1 MCIRWCFILLAIAIS
16 LCAIADDLQVVSV
29 SFGVLNEK
37 NAADIEIIRMDLSS
51 SDYNFEL
58 DNTNP
63 STIKI
68 RINSTH
74 EGVMLTNISGKT
86 AYTPPSQ
93 RVSGIF
99 IEHPDEKTIVLR
111 INLKSNYLVEAEKT
125 GKSLFIRILPENQPR
140 NILDAAGNQ
149 PALSENKIESI
160 KWDSR
165 MQENQDFFYRGFAL
179 ITLNYASITGNS
191 FSYSNGIFEFDKGF
205 SSRQKL
211 SFLGD
216 GRVFGDYYLTVQ
228 AFYDPLDDS
237 GFDYKP
243 ISNLYFYA
251 KLENGLNYFSIGDHD
266 KETFTNLYIN
276 RFTQSYI
283 GAELHLE
290 SESGSATAVAAISK
304 GGSEVQEFPA
314 DNTTGPFQLSR
325 TPIVIGSEFVT
336 LEERDKNSTTRVL
349 NSEVQTRGVD
359 YFINYEE
366 GKITFV
372 TPIAK
377 ETFNRNPNYIVVR
390 YQFEQIG
397 AGNEYVTAAEMQI
410 KPVSNMSVGATY
422 INKFQDGGFDSRD
435 EVFGLHAGYDGG
447 DILNA
452 FAEVSYSNKAGEDTD
467 NGAAYYMQLQ
477 GKIGDN
483 LRYRGSYQK
492 IDSDFTNIANSRLRL
507 YSNQSRID
515 TEALYSLNE
524 YINFSMGY
532 RSEESNIDHSEGN
545 PAVTNS
551 SLYGQWQM
559 NYPDIP
565 AFTIRYDI
573 LNRYDDLAANE
584 RSIDY
589 ASNELTVNA
598 EKYVAVLGQ
607 TGLMAIYRHT
617 YTNDKTGD
625 AGDGEINLYGA
636 KLINRPLN
644 DIMLFTEYRLET
656 GDVPGGSGYPVDYS
670 ILGAGGRFS
679 PIMNL
684 NIDVLYE
691 DRERKLI
698 STGEK
703 ESEEDIWSVGGAYI
717 LSSSLQLNGRYED
730 RNLLDYINSSNNQ
743 KQKTANIR
751 FFVNPLN
758 NLRFGLG
765 YEMEDREISSLANNR
780 SYEDRLLIEGS
791 YKRDKSIDIYAR
803 YQIDLNEEEF
813 PPLPVT
819 TSENNINLLGIRFWI
834 GDKFDFLG
842 RYKTQK
848 ISGADNNTLTTIT
861 FEAGYQ
867 MFEEYKF
874 ILGFESAKF
883 EHPTYLS
890 ENYEASNMYLRL
902 VAAF

>member
-1 MCIRWCFILLAIAIS
+1 MYIRWCSILIAMAIS
-16 LCAIADDLQVVSV
+16 LCVIADDIKVISV
-29 SFGVLNEK
+29 SFGVLNEA
-37 NAADIEIIRMDLSS
+37 NGSDVEIIRMDLSS
-51 SDYNFEL
+51 GDYAFEL
-58 DNTNP
+58 DKTNP
-63 STIKI
+63 ANINI
-68 RINSTH
+68 RITSAREGLKLINS
-74 EGVMLTNISGKT
+74 SGKT
-86 AYTPPSQ
+86 AYTPPS
-93 RVSGIF
+93 RKVSGIF
-99 IEHPDEKTIVLR
+99 IEHPDENTVVLR
-111 INLKSNYLVEAEKT
+111 VNLKSNYLVEAEKSE
-125 GKSLFIRILPENQPR
+125 KSLLIKILPETQPTK
-140 NILDAAGNQ
+140 ILEAAGNQ
-149 PALSENKIESI
+149 QASSGTNIENI

-165 MQENQDFFYRGFAL
+165 MQESQDFFYRGFAL
-179 ITLNYASITGNS
+179 VTLNYASITGNS
-191 FSYSNGIFEFDKGF
+191 FSYSNGIFEFDRGF

-243 ISNLYFYA
+243 VSNLYFFA
-251 KLENGLNYFSIGDHD
+251 KLENGLNYVSIGDHD

-283 GAELHLE
+283 GAEAHLE
-290 SESGSATAVAAISK
+290 NEWGSATALAAISK
-304 GGSEVQEFPA
+304 GGSEIQEFQA
-314 DNTTGPFQLSR
+314 DNTTGPYQLSR
-325 TPIVIGSEFVT
+325 TPIVIGSELAT

-349 NSEVQTRGVD
+349 NTEVQTRGID

-366 GKITFV
+366 GEITFV

-377 ETFNRNPNYIVVR
+377 ETFNRNPNYIVIR
-390 YQFEQIG
+390 YQFEQVG
-397 AGNEYVTAAEMQI
+397 TGNEYVTAAQMQL
-410 KPVSNMSVGATY
+410 KPVSNMSIGASY
-422 INKFQDGGFDSRD
+422 INQFTDGGFDDRN
-435 EVFGLHAGYDGG
+435 ETFGLHAGYDGG
-447 DILNA
+447 DTLNA

-477 GKIGDN
+477 GKIGDK

-515 TEALYSLNE
+515 TEAQYSLNE

-532 RSEESNIDHSEGN
+532 RSEEANIDHSEGN

-589 ASNELTVNA
+589 DSNELTVNA
-598 EKYVAVLGQ
+598 EKYIDILGK
-607 TGLMAIYRHT
+607 TGLLAIYRHT

-625 AGDGEINLYGA
+625 TGDGKINLYGA

-644 DIMLFTEYRLET
+644 DIMLFAEYRLET
-656 GDVPGGSGYPVDYS
+656 GDVPGGSGYPVDYH

-684 NIDVLYE
+684 NIDVLFE

-698 STGEK
+698 SSGEK
-703 ESEEDIWSVGGAYI
+703 ESEEDIWSVGGAYV
-717 LSSSLQLNGRYED
+717 LSSSFQINGRYED
-730 RNLLDYINSSNNQ
+730 RNLLDFLDTSNNQ
-743 KQKTANIR
+743 KQKTATLR
-751 FFVNPLN
+751 FFINPLN

-765 YEMEDREISSLANNR
+765 YEMEDREISSLGNNK

-803 YQIDLNEEEF
+803 YQLDLNEEEF

-819 TSENNINLLGIRFWI
+819 TSENNINLLGLRFWI

-848 ISGADNNTLTTIT
+848 ITGADNNTLTTIT

-890 ENYEASNMYLRL
+890 ENYEASNLYIRL

>member
-1 MCIRWCFILLAIAIS
+1 MLKKLGVLIIVISLSLFLLA
-16 LCAIADDLQVVSV
+16 DDIKVISV
-29 SFGVLNEK
+29 SFGVLNED
-37 NAADIEIIRMDLSS
+37 NGSDVEIIRMDLSS
-51 SDYNFEL
+51 ADYNLEL
-58 DNTNP
+58 DKTNP
-63 STIKI
+63 ANIKI
-68 RINSTH
+68 RITSAREGLKLINS
-74 EGVMLTNISGKT
+74 SGKT
-86 AYTPPSQ
+86 AYTPPSKK
-93 RVSGIF
+93 VSGIF
-99 IEHPDEKTIVLR
+99 IEHPDENTVVLR
-111 INLKSNYLVEAEKT
+111 VNLKSNYLVEAEKSE
-125 GKSLFIRILPENQPR
+125 KSLLIKILPETQPTK
-140 NILDAAGNQ
+140 NLEAAGNQ
-149 PALSENKIESI
+149 PVFSETNFESI

-165 MQENQDFFYRGFAL
+165 MQESQDFFYRGFAL
-179 ITLNYASITGNS
+179 VTLNYASITGNPL
-191 FSYSNGIFEFDKGF
+191 SYSNGIFEFDKGF

-243 ISNLYFYA
+243 VSNLYFFA

-283 GAELHLE
+283 GAEAHLE
-290 SESGSATAVAAISK
+290 NEWGSATAVAAISK
-304 GGSEVQEFPA
+304 GGSEIQEFQA
-314 DNTTGPFQLSR
+314 DNTTGPYQLSR
-325 TPIVIGSEFVT
+325 TPIVIGSELVT

-349 NSEVQTRGVD
+349 NTAVQTRGID

-366 GKITFV
+366 GEITFV

-377 ETFNRNPNYIVVR
+377 ETFNRNPNYIVIR

-397 AGNEYVTAAEMQI
+397 TGNEYVTAAQMQL
-410 KPVSNMSVGATY
+410 KPVSNMGIGASY
-422 INKFQDGGFDSRD
+422 INQFTDGGFDGRN
-435 EVFGLHAGYDGG
+435 ETFGLNAGYDGG
-447 DILNA
+447 DMLNA
-452 FAEVSYSNKAGEDTD
+452 FAEVSYSNKVGEDTD

-477 GKIGDN
+477 GKIGDK
-483 LRYRGSYQK
+483 LRYRGSYLN

-515 TEALYSLNE
+515 TEAQYSLNE

-532 RSEESNIDHSEGN
+532 RSEEANIDHSEGN

-584 RSIDY
+584 RSIDFN
-589 ASNELTVNA
+589 SRELTVNA
-598 EKYVAVLGQ
+598 EKYIAILGQ

-617 YTNDKTGD
+617 STNDKTGD
-625 AGDGEINLYGA
+625 TGDGEVNLYGA

-656 GDVPGGSGYPVDYS
+656 GDVQGGSGYPVDYH
-670 ILGAGGRFS
+670 ILGAGGRIS

-684 NIDVLYE
+684 NIDVLFE
-691 DRERKLI
+691 NRERTLK
-698 STGEK
+698 SSGEK
-703 ESEEDIWSVGGAYI
+703 ETEEDLWSIGGAYV

-730 RNLLDYINSSNNQ
+730 RSLLDFINTSNTQ
-743 KQKTANIR
+743 KQKTANLR

-765 YEMEDREISSLANNR
+765 YEMENREISSLGNNR

-803 YQIDLNEEEF
+803 YQLDLNEEEF

-819 TSENNINLLGIRFWI
+819 TAENNVNLLGLRFWI

-848 ISGADNNTLTTIT
+848 ITGADNNTLSTIT

-890 ENYEASNMYLRL
+890 ENYEASNLYIRL

>member
-1 MCIRWCFILLAIAIS
+1 MLKKLGILVNVITISLFLLA
-16 LCAIADDLQVVSV
+16 DDIKIISV
-29 SFGVLNEK
+29 SFGVFNED
-37 NAADIEIIRMDLSS
+37 NSRDIEIVRMDFSS
-51 SDYNFEL
+51 VDFAFEL
-58 DNTNP
+58 DKTNP
-63 STIKI
+63 TNVKIKVNSALEGM
-68 RINSTH
+68 RLINS
-74 EGVMLTNISGKT
+74 SGKT

-93 RVSGIF
+93 KVAGIF
-99 IEHPDEKTIVLR
+99 IEHPDERTIVLR
-111 INLKSNYLVEAEKT
+111 VNLKSNYLVETEKSE
-125 GKSLFIRILPENQPR
+125 KSLLIKILPDTQPVTT
-140 NILDAAGNQ
+140 LESTETPQASSATD
-149 PALSENKIESI
+149 IESI
-160 KWDSR
+160 RWDSR
-165 MQENQDFFYRGFAL
+165 MQEGQDFFYRGFAL
-179 ITLNYASITGNS
+179 ATLNYASITGNS
-191 FSYSNGIFEFDKGF
+191 LSYSNGIFEFDRGF

-216 GRVFGDYYLTVQ
+216 GRIFGDYYLTVQ

-266 KETFTNLYIN
+266 KETFTNLFIN
-276 RFTQSYI
+276 RFTQSFL
-283 GAELHLE
+283 GAEAHLE
-290 SESGSATAVAAISK
+290 NEWGSATALAAISK
-304 GGSEVQEFPA
+304 GGSEIQEFQA
-314 DNTTGPFQLSR
+314 DNTTGPYQLSR

-336 LEERDKNSTTRVL
+336 IEERDKNSTTRIV
-349 NSEVQTRGVD
+349 NTAVQTRGVD

-366 GKITFV
+366 GEITFV
-372 TPIAK
+372 TPVAK

-397 AGNEYVTAAEMQI
+397 AGNEYVSAAQMQV

-422 INKFQDGGFDSRD
+422 INKFKDGGFDNRD
-435 EVFGLHAGYDGG
+435 EVFGLNAGYDGG
-447 DILNA
+447 EMLNA
-452 FAEVSYSNKAGEDTD
+452 FAEVAYNNKVGANTD
-467 NGAAYYMQLQ
+467 NGTAYYMQLQ
-477 GKIGDN
+477 GKIGDK
-483 LRYRGSYQK
+483 LRYRGSYQN
-492 IDSDFTNIANSRLRL
+492 IDSDFVNIANSRLRL

-545 PAVTNS
+545 PSMTNS

-573 LNRYDDLAANE
+573 IDRYDDLAASE
-584 RSIDY
+584 RSIDFN
-589 ASNELTVNA
+589 SRELTVNA
-598 EKYVAVLGQ
+598 EKYINILGQ
-607 TGLMAIYRHT
+607 TGLMAIYRNT
-617 YTNDKTGD
+617 SINDKTGST
-625 AGDGEINLYGA
+625 GDGEVNLYGA
-636 KLINRPLN
+636 KLINRPFN
-644 DIMLFTEYRLET
+644 DIMIFAEYRLET
-656 GDVPGGSGYPVDYS
+656 GNVQGGSGYPVDYH
-670 ILGAGGRFS
+670 ILGAGGRVS

-684 NIDVLYE
+684 NVDVLFE
-691 DRERKLI
+691 NRERTLK
-698 STGEK
+698 SSGEK
-703 ESEEDIWSVGGAYI
+703 ESEEDLWSVGGAYV

-730 RNLLDYINSSNNQ
+730 RSLVDFINSSNTQ
-743 KQKTANIR
+743 KQKTANLR

-765 YEMEDREISSLANNR
+765 YEMENREISSLGNNR

-819 TSENNINLLGIRFWI
+819 TAENNVNLLGLRFWI

-848 ISGADNNTLTTIT
+848 ITGADNNTLSTIT

-890 ENYEASNMYLRL
+890 ENYNASNLYIRL

>member
-1 MCIRWCFILLAIAIS
+1 
-16 LCAIADDLQVVSV
+16 
-29 SFGVLNEK
+29 
-37 NAADIEIIRMDLSS
+37 
-51 SDYNFEL
+51 
-58 DNTNP
+58 
-63 STIKI
+63 
-68 RINSTH
+68 
-74 EGVMLTNISGKT
+74 
-86 AYTPPSQ
+86 
-93 RVSGIF
+93 
-99 IEHPDEKTIVLR
+99 
-111 INLKSNYLVEAEKT
+111 
-125 GKSLFIRILPENQPR
+125 
-140 NILDAAGNQ
+140 
-149 PALSENKIESI
+149 
-160 KWDSR
+160 
-165 MQENQDFFYRGFAL
+165 
-179 ITLNYASITGNS
+179 
-191 FSYSNGIFEFDKGF
+191 
-205 SSRQKL
+205 
-211 SFLGD
+211 
-216 GRVFGDYYLTVQ
+216 
-228 AFYDPLDDS
+228 
-237 GFDYKP
+237 
-243 ISNLYFYA
+243 
-251 KLENGLNYFSIGDHD
+251 
-266 KETFTNLYIN
+266 
-276 RFTQSYI
+276 
-283 GAELHLE
+283 
-290 SESGSATAVAAISK
+290 
-304 GGSEVQEFPA
+304 
-314 DNTTGPFQLSR
+314 
-325 TPIVIGSEFVT
+325 
-336 LEERDKNSTTRVL
+336 
-349 NSEVQTRGVD
+349 
-359 YFINYEE
+359 
-366 GKITFV
+366 
-372 TPIAK
+372 
-377 ETFNRNPNYIVVR
+377 
-390 YQFEQIG
+390 
-397 AGNEYVTAAEMQI
+397 
-410 KPVSNMSVGATY
+410 
-422 INKFQDGGFDSRD
+422 
-435 EVFGLHAGYDGG
+435 
-447 DILNA
+447 
-452 FAEVSYSNKAGEDTD
+452 
-467 NGAAYYMQLQ
+467 
-477 GKIGDN
+477 
-483 LRYRGSYQK
+483 
-492 IDSDFTNIANSRLRL
+492 
-507 YSNQSRID
+507 
-515 TEALYSLNE
+515 
-524 YINFSMGY
+524 
-532 RSEESNIDHSEGN
+532 
-545 PAVTNS
+545 
-551 SLYGQWQM
+551 
-559 NYPDIP
+559 
-565 AFTIRYDI
+565 
-573 LNRYDDLAANE
+573 LAANE

-698 STGEK
+698 STGGK

>member
-1 MCIRWCFILLAIAIS
+1 MLKKLGILIIVISFSLFLLA
-16 LCAIADDLQVVSV
+16 DDIKVTSV
-29 SFGVLNEK
+29 SFGVLNEE
-37 NAADIEIIRMDLSS
+37 NDRDIEIIRMDLSS
-51 SDYNFEL
+51 ADFTFEL
-58 DNTNP
+58 DKTNP
-63 STIKI
+63 ANINI
-68 RINSTH
+68 RITSAREGLKLINS
-74 EGVMLTNISGKT
+74 SGKT
-86 AYTPPSQ
+86 AYTPPS
-93 RVSGIF
+93 RKVSGIF
-99 IEHPDEKTIVLR
+99 IEHPDENTVVLR
-111 INLKSNYLVEAEKT
+111 VNLKSNYLVEAEKSE
-125 GKSLFIRILPENQPR
+125 KSLLIKILPETQPIK
-140 NILDAAGNQ
+140 ILEAAGNQ
-149 PALSENKIESI
+149 QVSSATDIESI

-165 MQENQDFFYRGFAL
+165 MRESQDFFYRGFAL
-179 ITLNYASITGNS
+179 VTLNYASITGNS
-191 FSYSNGIFEFDKGF
+191 FSYSNGIFEFDRGF

-243 ISNLYFYA
+243 VSNLYFIA

-283 GAELHLE
+283 GAEAHLE
-290 SESGSATAVAAISK
+290 NEWGSATAVAAISK
-304 GGSEVQEFPA
+304 GGSEIQEFQA
-314 DNTTGPFQLSR
+314 DNTTGPYQLSR
-325 TPIVIGSEFVT
+325 TPIVIGSELVT

-349 NSEVQTRGVD
+349 NTEVQTRGID

-366 GKITFV
+366 GEITFV

-377 ETFNRNPNYIVVR
+377 ETFNRNPNYIVIR
-390 YQFEQIG
+390 YQFEQVG
-397 AGNEYVTAAEMQI
+397 AGNEYVTAAQMQL
-410 KPVSNMSVGATY
+410 KPASNMSIGASY
-422 INKFQDGGFDSRD
+422 INQFTDGGFDDRN
-435 EVFGLHAGYDGG
+435 ETFGLHAGYDGG
-447 DILNA
+447 DMLNA
-452 FAEVSYSNKAGEDTD
+452 FAEVSYSNKVGEDTD

-477 GKIGDN
+477 GKIGDK

-515 TEALYSLNE
+515 TEAQYSLNE

-589 ASNELTVNA
+589 DSNEMTVNA
-598 EKYVAVLGQ
+598 EKYIDILGK

-625 AGDGEINLYGA
+625 AGDGEVNLYGA

-644 DIMLFTEYRLET
+644 DIMLFAEYKLET
-656 GDVPGGSGYPVDYS
+656 GDVSGGSGYPVDYH

-679 PIMNL
+679 PITNL
-684 NIDVLYE
+684 NIDVLFE

-698 STGEK
+698 SSGEK
-703 ESEEDIWSVGGAYI
+703 ESEEDIWSVGGAYV
-717 LSSSLQLNGRYED
+717 LSSSFQINGRYED
-730 RNLLDYINSSNNQ
+730 RNLLDFLDTSNNQ
-743 KQKTANIR
+743 KQKTATLR
-751 FFVNPLN
+751 FFINPLS

-765 YEMEDREISSLANNR
+765 YEMEDREISSLGNNK

-819 TSENNINLLGIRFWI
+819 TSENNINLLGLRFWI

-848 ISGADNNTLTTIT
+848 ITGADNNTLSTIT

-890 ENYEASNMYLRL
+890 ENYEASNLYIRL